1 MTVRQRK
8 STDTPCH
15 KAQKTPRGKVLK
27 VLFWLVLALAAVTF
41 VTGAL
46 TQWRIINLATKISL
60 ADSDLRSAT
69 IPPGTAIRNSIVP
82 TFGIDGC
89 WWIMHA
95 EEMIRSKQLRVR
107 STDLDNAPDGR
118 EVHWSS
124 GIIWLLAVGAVIFQH
139 LGYGNLQESVTL
151 AAVFVGPLIF
161 LIFAT
166 TWFFLVRWIFDSL
179 TAALSIFLF
188 TSIPP
193 VFSMFQFGNCDHHG
207 LVSAFLLV
215 GVFLFTCG
223 LLAWE
228 GCLPKVQKPEL
239 LNKASAVLLAAGLW
253 VSAATALPVL
263 AALGA
268 GLCGRLLLTQKLT
281 LSVIPLGA
289 CRKWALMG
297 CLSSIAFYLLEY
309 FPFHMGW
316 RLEVNHPLYA
326 IAWLAGGE
334 LLERVNRKASGGM
347 FLHFNIADI
356 LTLATTVVL
365 CTLPAVLI
373 KLSPETFFWVSDRF
387 LLHLHQWHINEF
399 QPFFDA
405 LDEENILLSIFHCFI
420 WPILVVAT
428 LGLAWRFRRLDRRVL
443 VALLPALCVTVSGFC
458 MAMIQV
464 RWIGPDLAQWA
475 ALVVIVCGLLA
486 PGLKSW
492 PRRTRWILALPAL
505 VLLINPFFS
514 IVKWAYGESK
524 LAGLPKEMAPNIVL
538 RDVVQRILM
547 MDPQKKPRILCA
559 PTSSTQ
565 VAFYSGAEVLGTLY
579 WENKDGLKAAAEIF
593 ASRSEDDTKKLIE
606 KKGITHIL
614 LFSWDEFVVEYAKLL
629 ADAKGQSI
637 DENQLFIKKLI
648 SQETPPHWL
657 KPLYYPIPQ
666 AFDLK
671 DQKVMLYQVVPDQ
684 SDFDYH
690 LNLGLYQYDAGKY
703 DRAIEEFEIA
713 GTKNPAEPKISKLIE
728 FCRQEQSKQKKP

>member
-8 STDTPCH
+8 STDNPSH
-15 KAQKTPRGKVLK
+15 KTHETKLSNGLK
-27 VLFWLVLALAAVTF
+27 VLFWLVLALATVTF

-60 ADSDLRSAT
+60 ADADLRSAT

-95 EEMIRSKQLRVR
+95 EEMIHSKQLRVR
-107 STDLDNAPDGR
+107 RTHLDNAPDGR

-124 GIIWLLAVGAVIFQH
+124 GIIWLLAGGAILLKN

-151 AAVFVGPLIF
+151 AAVCIGPLLF
-161 LIFAT
+161 LFFAT
-166 TWFFLVRWIFDSL
+166 SWFFLVRRFFDPL
-179 TAALSIFLF
+179 TAAFSIFLF

-207 LVSAFLLV
+207 LVSAFLST
-215 GVFLFTCG
+215 GVFLFTCS

-228 GCLPKVQKPEL
+228 GSLPKVEKPEL
-239 LNKASAVLLAAGLW
+239 LNKASALLLAAGLW

-268 GLCGRLLLTQKLT
+268 GLCARLLLTQKLA
-281 LSVIPLGA
+281 LSAIPLGA
-289 CRKWALMG
+289 CRKWALTG
-297 CLSSIAFYLLEY
+297 CFSSIAFYLLEY

-334 LLERVNRKASGGM
+334 LLERLNRKASGGV
-347 FLHFNIADI
+347 FLHFNIPDM
-356 LTLATTVVL
+356 LVLLATVVI
-365 CTLPAVLI
+365 CTLPVVLI
-373 KLSPETFFWVSDRF
+373 KLYPETFFWVSDRF
-387 LLHLHQWHINEF
+387 LLNLHQWHINEF

-420 WPILVVAT
+420 WPILVVST
-428 LGLAWRFRRLDRRVL
+428 LGLAWRFRRLDRRVV
-443 VALLPALCVTVSGFC
+443 VALLPALCVTVFGFC
-458 MAMIQV
+458 LAMIQV

-475 ALVVIVCGLLA
+475 ALVVIVWGLLA

-492 PRRTRWILALPAL
+492 PGRTRWILALPVI

-547 MDPQKKPRILCA
+547 MDSEKKPRILCA

-579 WENKDGLKAAAEIF
+579 WENKNGLKAAAEIF

-614 LFSWDEFVVEYAKLL
+614 LFSWDEFTVEYAKLL

-637 DENQLFIKKLI
+637 DEDQLFVKKLI
-648 SQETPPHWL
+648 SQETPPRWL
-657 KPLYYPIPQ
+657 KPLYYPIPE

-713 GTKNPAEPKISKLIE
+713 GTKSPRDTRISKLIE